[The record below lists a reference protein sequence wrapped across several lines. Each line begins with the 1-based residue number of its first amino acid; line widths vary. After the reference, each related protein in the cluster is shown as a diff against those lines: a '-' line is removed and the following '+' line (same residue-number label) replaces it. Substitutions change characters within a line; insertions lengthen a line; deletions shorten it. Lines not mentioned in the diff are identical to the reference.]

1 MENPFFKVFRSKINT
16 AIALLIILLIIG
28 VVGFR
33 ILTNYTWIDA
43 VYMTVITITTVG
55 FGEVNPLD
63 DDSKIFTIFLI
74 LTSVIIVGYAIKVIT
89 EYILTKNNIEE
100 LKQKKMQKKIDALS
114 NHVIICGYGRNGTQ
128 AVKTLKAHKKNFI
141 IIENDPS
148 LIQELLNANFPYI
161 EGDATD
167 ENVMIKAGIKTAQA
181 LITTLP
187 NDALNVFVVLT
198 ARELNQKI
206 TIISRASESSSESKM
221 RIAGADNVIMPD
233 RVGGAHMASLVVTPD
248 VMEFIDKISIS
259 GEDKINLEEILI
271 SDFPF
276 DARQKTIM
284 ELESKYHTGCR
295 IIGVKDELGE
305 YIINPSPDYKL
316 KENIKLFVLGT
327 QDQIQ
332 SLNKAL
338 KKK

>member
-1 MENPFFKVFRSKINT
+1 VLFNFKYFKEIYYAFGILFIVLFSGTLGFILVEGYNLPE
-16 AIALLIILLIIG
+16 AL
-28 VVGFR
+28 
-33 ILTNYTWIDA
+33 
-43 VYMTVITITTVG
+43 YMTIITVSTVG
-55 FGEVNPLD
+55 FQEVRPL
-63 DDSKIFTIFLI
+63 SEGGRIFTSMLI
-74 LTSVIIVGYAIKVIT
+74 ISSFGTFAYAITSISRYIVTGDYKNYFKNYKVDQ
-89 EYILTKNNIEE
+89 EV
-100 LKQKKMQKKIDALS
+100 KKIK

-141 IIENDPS
+141 IIEKDPS
-148 LIQELLNANFPYI
+148 LIEELLNEKFPYI

-167 ENVMIKAGIKTAQA
+167 ENVMIKAGIKSAQA

-198 ARELNQKI
+198 ARELNQKV

-271 SDFPF
+271 SDFPI
-276 DARQKTIM
+276 DTRRKTIM

-295 IIGVKDELGE
+295 IIGVKDEVGE

-316 KENIKLFVLGT
+316 KEKIKLFVLGT
-327 QDQIQ
+327 QEQIQ

-338 KKK
+338 GKK

>member
-1 MENPFFKVFRSKINT
+1 MT
-16 AIALLIILLIIG
+16 II
-28 VVGFR
+28 
-33 ILTNYTWIDA
+33 
-43 VYMTVITITTVG
+43 TVSTVG
-55 FGEVNPLD
+55 FQEVRPL
-63 DDSKIFTIFLI
+63 SEGGRIFTSMLI
-74 LTSVIIVGYAIKVIT
+74 ISSFGTFAYAITSISRYIVSGDYKNYFKNYKVDQ
-89 EYILTKNNIEE
+89 EV
-100 LKQKKMQKKIDALS
+100 KKIK